1 MGKLVYS
8 MADIY
13 PNAVNWD
20 TSDITQPDS
29 EDKEVLDENGDIAEE
44 VQQGKASY
52 KKILMAFLLIVLLVV
67 FFGVGGG
74 KA

>member
-1 MGKLVYS
+1 MAKLVYS

-13 PNAVNWD
+13 PNSVNWD

-29 EDKEVLDENGDIAEE
+29 EDKEVLDENGDVAEE

-52 KKILMAFLLIVLLVV
+52 KKILMAFVLIVLLVV
-67 FFGVGGG
+67 LFGVGGG
-74 KA
+74 K